1 VEVILLI
8 GTIIGYGISLAFSL
22 SGKERLTNYFLYF
35 AVLLNLSTLISRS
48 VTAQH
53 PPFTNL
59 YETCILLAF
68 LLILRI
74 MVWKRQFNPQI
85 RTILIGIAMGILIVA
100 LLLPR
105 SMQLPRPLMPAL
117 NSIWMYLHVPAYFFG
132 YIALLFAGIY
142 AFISLLHKTG
152 HDSTNTILKRLDSE
166 VKIAFF
172 FLNIG
177 IITGGIWAYG
187 SWGNYWAWDPKETW
201 ALINVLTLAFY
212 FHLQTPTKVKKAII
226 VLIALLSVIFTYW
239 GVSLILVGLH
249 SYA

>member
-1 VEVILLI
+1 MEVILLL
-8 GTIIGYGISLAFSL
+8 GTIIGYGISLSFSL
-22 SGKERLTNYFLYF
+22 SAKERLTNYFLYL
-35 AVLLNLSTLISRS
+35 AVLFHLGTLINRS

-74 MVWKRQFNPQI
+74 MLWKQQFNPQV
-85 RTILIGIAMGILIVA
+85 RTILSGTAMGILTVA
-100 LLLPR
+100 LLLPQ

-132 YIALLFAGIY
+132 YMALLFAGIY
-142 AFISLLHKTG
+142 AFILLLQKT
-152 HDSTNTILKRLDSE
+152 DSTTTNTILKRLDSE

-177 IITGGIWAYG
+177 IITGGIWAYV

-212 FHLQTPTKVKKAII
+212 FHLRTPTRVKRAII
-226 VLIALLSVIFTYW
+226 VLITLLSVIFTYW
-239 GVSLILVGLH
+239 GVSLLLVGLH

>member
-1 VEVILLI
+1 MEVILLI
-8 GTIIGYGISLAFSL
+8 ATIISYGISLGFSL
-22 SGKERLTNYFLYF
+22 SAKERLINNFLCF
-35 AVLLNLSTLISRS
+35 VVILNLITLITRS

-59 YETCILLAF
+59 YETCLLLSF
-68 LLILRI
+68 LLMLRVVI
-74 MVWKRQFNPQI
+74 WKRQINFQI
-85 RTILIGIAMGILIVA
+85 RTILIGLAMGILIIA
-100 LLLPR
+100 FLLPK
-105 SMQLPRPLMPAL
+105 SMKLPRPLMPAL

-132 YIALLFAGIY
+132 YMALLFAGIY
-142 AFISLLHKTG
+142 AFILLIQKTD
-152 HDSTNTILKRLDSE
+152 HISTNAILKRLDSE

-177 IITGGIWAYG
+177 IITGGIWAYV

-212 FHLQTPTKVKKAII
+212 FHLQTLTKLKKAII
-226 VLIALLSVIFTYW
+226 VIITLLTVIFTYW
-239 GVSLILVGLH
+239 GVSLILIGLH

>member
-1 VEVILLI
+1 MEVILLI

-35 AVLLNLSTLISRS
+35 AVLLNLSTLICRS

-74 MVWKRQFNPQI
+74 MIWKQQFNPQI
-85 RTILIGIAMGILIVA
+85 RTILIGAAMGILVVA
-100 LLLPR
+100 LVLPQ

-117 NSIWMYLHVPAYFFG
+117 NSIWMYLHVPAYLFG
-132 YIALLFAGIY
+132 YMALLFAGIY

-152 HDSTNTILKRLDSE
+152 HDSTNATLKRLDTE

-249 SYA
+249 GYA